1 MLNMKKTILG
11 LSLAAFLLSSCSDF
25 LEEPVRGQQDLSEY
39 FKTEDECK
47 QQITGC
53 YHAIF
58 YLDSWW
64 QIQNFYVISDMCTD
78 DMWYGN
84 TSQEPGGYK
93 SLSHYTGDTQMA
105 ADLCQ
110 AFWQY
115 RYKGIFCCNVAINRI
130 PGVDFKDESLKKRY
144 IAEAKFLRALF
155 YFDLVKNFGGVPL
168 ITDVKMPEEIEGITR
183 ASVEETYA
191 FIEKDLKEAIPDLP
205 RKNEY
210 AEEDLGRATQGAAQ
224 GYLAKVFLYQ
234 EKYTEAEARL
244 DSIINVH
251 KGEYRLLDDF
261 GHVWDMAYNNSEE
274 SLFEVQTNNDTQ
286 YNLGLHMPVF
296 CGSRDD
302 SGWSWGLPT
311 SNLEK
316 AFLDEEDDIRLKW
329 TIIKNGDVIPGD
341 EGRGAYNISTANHK
355 SCRVTRKLYIPE
367 SARPVPYDATHIPL
381 NYRLL
386 RYADILLMYAEVEN
400 ALGKDE
406 QAREALNEVR
416 ARVDLPEISSSG
428 TELRDDIRNE
438 RRLELALESNRLYDL
453 RRWKTDD
460 GKPYICSI
468 MGPNGSF
475 VKYNQTSTDE
485 YEVSNQKEPSNK
497 GFTFN
502 ETRDLLF
509 PIPISEITM
518 SNNTIVQNPGY

>member
-1 MLNMKKTILG
+1 MSG
-11 LSLAAFLLSSCSDF
+11 
-25 LEEPVRGQQDLSEY
+25 
-39 FKTEDECK
+39 
-47 QQITGC
+47 
-53 YHAIF
+53 
-58 YLDSWW
+58 
-64 QIQNFYVISDMCTD
+64 
-78 DMWYGN
+78 
-84 TSQEPGGYK
+84 
-93 SLSHYTGDTQMA
+93 
-105 ADLCQ
+105 
-110 AFWQY
+110 FWQY

-205 RKNEY
+205 RKGEY
-210 AEEDLGRATQGAAQ
+210 AEEDLGRVTQGAAQ

-234 EKYTEAEARL
+234 EKYTEAESRL

-329 TIIKNGDVIPGD
+329 TIIKM
-341 EGRGAYNISTANHK
+341 
-355 SCRVTRKLYIPE
+355 VT
-367 SARPVPYDATHIPL
+367 
-381 NYRLL
+381 
-386 RYADILLMYAEVEN
+386 
-400 ALGKDE
+400 
-406 QAREALNEVR
+406 
-416 ARVDLPEISSSG
+416 
-428 TELRDDIRNE
+428 
-438 RRLELALESNRLYDL
+438 
-453 RRWKTDD
+453 
-460 GKPYICSI
+460 
-468 MGPNGSF
+468 
-475 VKYNQTSTDE
+475 
-485 YEVSNQKEPSNK
+485 
-497 GFTFN
+497 
-502 ETRDLLF
+502 
-509 PIPISEITM
+509 
-518 SNNTIVQNPGY
+518 